1 MTPSEL
7 AAGTDM
13 ATPAA
18 PQDAVPAAGLLR
30 PGVNCWR
37 LAEAGRATVI
47 VDAAD
52 YFAAA
57 KKAMLRARHQILVI
71 GWDFDNRI
79 RLEPRRTRLRRVPNQ
94 LGRFLTR
101 CVARKQGLRV
111 HVLKWRLGMLAALLR
126 GMTPLFILNWLAAK
140 RLSYRLAADHPL
152 GASHH
157 QKLIVIDDALAF
169 CGGIDMTADRW
180 DTREHKDR
188 DPRRRR
194 PSGLRYP
201 PHHDAAMMV
210 DGEAARALGELARAR
225 WLSATG
231 ETLPV
236 PPGGS
241 DPWPPCQAPQFHSVP
256 IAIARTMPAYGARQ
270 EIREVERLYLDL
282 IRGARRC
289 LYIEAQYFAARR
301 IAKALAERL
310 GEPDPP
316 EIVLVNPVESHGWLE
331 EHAMFAARRL
341 LLSTLQAADHAHRL
355 RIYSPVTAAGTMIY
369 VHSKVIVADDRVL
382 RMGSS
387 NLNNRSM
394 GLDTECD
401 LALEAVPG
409 RPDEAAV
416 RQGILDVRDGL
427 LAEHLGVALD
437 MLRQTLARSG
447 SLIAT
452 IETLRQR
459 PGRTLQPSDSEH
471 PTPAEAFIVENEL
484 LDPEH
489 PDSFLARLFGRIDWR
504 WRRRLQ
510 AKIEERRDRLKQ
522 AAARRASE
530 AAKADSQNSPG

>member
-1 MTPSEL
+1 MRIRVNRLMTPSDPV
-7 AAGTDM
+7 ATTDS
-13 ATPAA
+13 APPAA
-18 PQDAVPAAGLLR
+18 PPDQAPAPGVLN

-37 LAEAGRATVI
+37 LAEAGRAAVI

-71 GWDFDNRI
+71 GWDFDHRI
-79 RLEPRRTRLRRVPNQ
+79 KLEPRRTRLRRVPNQ

-194 PSGLRYP
+194 PSGLRYRP
-201 PHHDAAMMV
+201 YHDAAMMV
-210 DGEAARALGELARAR
+210 DGAAARALGELARAR

-231 ETLPV
+231 ERLAA

-241 DPWPPCQAPQFHSVP
+241 DPWPPCQEAQFHQLP
-256 IAIARTMPAYGARQ
+256 IAISRTFPAYGSQ
-270 EIREVERLYLDL
+270 QQVREVEQLHLDM
-282 IRGARRC
+282 IRSARRT

-301 IAKALAERL
+301 LAKALAKRL
-310 GEPDPP
+310 AEPDPP
-316 EIVLVNPVESHGWLE
+316 EIVLINPADSHGWLE
-331 EHAMFAARRL
+331 EQAMGTARRL
-341 LLSTLQAADHAHRL
+341 LLSTLLAADHAGRL
-355 RIYSPVTAAGTMIY
+355 RVYSPVTAGGTMIY
-369 VHSKVIVADDRVL
+369 VHAKVMVVDDRVL
-382 RMGSS
+382 RLGSS

-409 RPDEAAV
+409 HADEAAV

-427 LAEHLGVALD
+427 VAEHLGVAVET
-437 MLRQTLARSG
+437 LRRTLAESG
-447 SLIAT
+447 SLIAA

-459 PGRTLQPSDSEH
+459 PGRTLQPASIAL

-489 PDSFLARLFGRIDWR
+489 PNSLFARLFGRIDWR

-510 AKIEERRDRLKQ
+510 AKIEERRERFLQ
-522 AAARRASE
+522 SAARR
-530 AAKADSQNSPG
+530 